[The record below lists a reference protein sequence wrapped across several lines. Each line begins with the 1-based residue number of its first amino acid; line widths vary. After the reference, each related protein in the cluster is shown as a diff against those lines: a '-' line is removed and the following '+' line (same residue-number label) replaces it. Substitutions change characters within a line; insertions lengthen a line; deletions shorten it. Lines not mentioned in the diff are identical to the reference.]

1 MAGIYIHIPFCFQ
14 ACHYCDFHFSTSLKN
29 KQRIIN
35 AINKELIMQKHYLKS
50 QLIQTIYFGGG
61 TPSIIDSES
70 LSHIIETIQNNYKL
84 MQNTEIT
91 IEANPED
98 ISHENILSWFNIG
111 FNRVSLG
118 VQSFRD
124 QDLTYMNRI
133 HNSKQAIQAIS
144 LLQKSEINNLNVDLI
159 YGYPGLDDAAWKK
172 NLDKLISLSIPHIS
186 CYCMTIEPKT
196 PLYYFVKKGKYEKL
210 NSAKGNRQFLIAR
223 EKLISSGY
231 EHYEISNF
239 SKPKYASLHNKNYW
253 NKTHYLGVGP
263 SAHSFNGISRQWN
276 IKNNSL
282 YCEKIEHSDCYY
294 EIETLTNKDKINEYI
309 LTNIRTSIGM
319 DKKYFKQNMDVITFK
334 HFKIELSK
342 LETQKLLTI
351 NGSNIALTESGMLI
365 SDSISENLFLI

>member
-1 MAGIYIHIPFCFQ
+1 MAGIYIHIPFCSQ

-35 AINKELIMQKHYLKS
+35 AINTELIIQKHYLKS

-61 TPSIIDSES
+61 TPSIIDSVS
-70 LSHIIETIQNNYKL
+70 LSHIMETIETNYKL
-84 MQNTEIT
+84 VKNTEIT

-98 ISHENILSWFNIG
+98 ISQKQILSWSNIG
-111 FNRVSLG
+111 FNRISLG

-124 QDLTYMNRI
+124 QDLKYMNRI
-133 HNSKQAIQAIS
+133 HNSKQATQAIT
-144 LLQKSEINNLNVDLI
+144 LLQKSRINNLNVDLI

-172 NLDKLISLSIPHIS
+172 NLDKLISLNIPHIS
-186 CYCMTIEPKT
+186 CYCMTIEPQT
-196 PLYYFVKKGKYEKL
+196 PLYYFIKKGKYEKL

-239 SKPKYASLHNKNYW
+239 AKPECASLHNKNYW

-263 SAHSFNGISRQWN
+263 SAHSFNGTSRQWN

-282 YCEKIEHSDCYY
+282 YCAKIEQNDCYY

-309 LTNIRTSIGM
+309 MTHIRTSIGM
-319 DKKYFKQNMDVITFK
+319 DKKYFKQNMDNIAFI
-334 HFKIELSK
+334 HFKTELSK
-342 LETQKLLTI
+342 LEAQKLLKI

>member
-1 MAGIYIHIPFCFQ
+1 M
-14 ACHYCDFHFSTSLKN
+14 
-29 KQRIIN
+29 II
-35 AINKELIMQKHYLKS
+35 QKHYLKS

-70 LSHIIETIQNNYKL
+70 LSNIIETIQNNYKL

-98 ISHENILSWFNIG
+98 ISHENILSWFKIG

-124 QDLTYMNRI
+124 EDLTYMNRI

-144 LLQKSEINNLNVDLI
+144 LLQKSEIKNLNVDLI
-159 YGYPGLDDAAWKK
+159 YGYPGLDDDAWKK
-172 NLDKLISLSIPHIS
+172 NLDKLISLNTPHIS

-196 PLYYFVKKGKYEKL
+196 PLYYFIKKGKYEKL

-239 SKPKYASLHNKNYW
+239 SKPKCASLHNKIYW
-253 NKTHYLGVGP
+253 NTTHYLGVG
-263 SAHSFNGISRQWN
+263 SSSDSFNVISRQWN
-276 IKNNSL
+276 IKNYRV
-282 YCEKIEHSDCYY
+282 YCEIIEVSDCYY

-309 LTNIRTSIGM
+309 MTNIRTSIGM
-319 DKKYFKQNMDVITFK
+319 DETYLKQNMDDIDSVSYT
-334 HFKIELSK
+334 H
-342 LETQKLLTI
+342 LTLPTKRI
-351 NGSNIALTESGMLI
+351 V
-365 SDSISENLFLI
+365 